1 VIYLSEPSTTAATRT
16 LSGERRMSIP
26 MQPLNADFNGETFT
40 WIIQDSA
47 SASWQIIPGGLVSGF
62 YLEDYFDTSGYTN
75 DKLTV
80 FPENAYIQEA
90 GRYQFSFA
98 GNSRLLVFDLIM
110 SERLNREELI
120 IFTSDFIATN
130 SRIPGTSN
138 STEDWSQVIYARLRE
153 LVGITQGTT
162 VEDIF
167 APVSDQQWGSME
179 PTTADKLWTYK
190 IILQVGTP
198 DAFATIKYPAS
209 RVVLNAD
216 VRREDDAAYLMRQK
230 RSYELT
236 NY

>member
-1 VIYLSEPSTTAATRT
+1 MIYLSEPSTTTATRT

-26 MQPLNADFNGETFT
+26 MQPLNADFNAQTFT
-40 WIIQDSA
+40 WTIQEGA
-47 SASWQIIPGGLVSGF
+47 SGSWQLIPGGIVQGF

-90 GRYQFSFA
+90 GRYQFAFP

-110 SERLNREELI
+110 SERLNRDELI
-120 IFTSDFIATN
+120 SFTAEFIGSN
-130 SRIPGTSN
+130 SGIPGTSN
-138 STEDWSQVIYARLRE
+138 STEDWIQVIYGRLRE
-153 LVGITQGTT
+153 LTGITQGT
-162 VEDIF
+162 VVQDIF
-167 APVSDQQWGSME
+167 AAVSDQQWGSME
-179 PTTADKLWTYK
+179 PSTADKLWSYK
-190 IILQVGTP
+190 IILQVGIP
-198 DAFATIKYPAS
+198 DEFSSIKYPAS